1 MRPEPSPPST
11 DPDQA
16 AIDRLADEFFRV
28 FCNRG
33 GTRPRLERLREL
45 FLPEGVIIK
54 HGGAG
59 LEVYNLDTFI
69 APRERLLNDGTL
81 LEFEEEEE
89 ESRTAVCG
97 AVAQRLSLYRKSGI
111 MAGRPFRSRGVK
123 TAQLVRTPAGWKFSA
138 VAWDDEREG
147 FQVPDRLPS
156 PAGDPV

>member
-1 MRPEPSPPST
+1 MSPLPVPPST
-11 DPDQA
+11 DSDRA

-45 FLPEGVIIK
+45 FLPQGVIIK
-54 HGGAG
+54 HGGAEP
-59 LEVYNLDTFI
+59 EVYNLDTFI

-81 LEFEEEEE
+81 LDFQEEEVA
-89 ESRTAVCG
+89 SRTTVCG

-111 MAGRPFRSRGVK
+111 LDGRPFRARGVK

-147 FQVPDRLPS
+147 FQVPDRLPPES
-156 PAGDPV
+156 GEPA